1 MTTKPHWEN
10 VYETKSAH
18 EVSWYR
24 PRLDV
29 SLQLIDSVLTDPGSA
44 IIDIGG
50 GESTLVDDLIRSG
63 RSDVTVLDISQAAL
77 DATKARLGASADS
90 VSWISADITT
100 VDLGFGR
107 YDLWHDRAVFHFLT
121 RPEDRDAYIQ
131 RVRQAVKP
139 QGYIV
144 VATFG
149 PDGPLKCSG
158 LDIVRY
164 DSNSLVVAFGD
175 GFDLLDTTTEIHK
188 TPWDSEQEFVY
199 CLMRKS

>member
-188 TPWDSEQEFVY
+188 TPWDSEQKFVY

>member
-175 GFDLLDTTTEIHK
+175 GFDLLDTATEIHK

>member
-24 PRLDV
+24 PRLEV

-77 DATKARLGASADS
+77 DATKARLGTSADS
-90 VSWISADITT
+90 VSWIAADITT

>member
-77 DATKARLGASADS
+77 DATKARLGTSADS

-100 VDLGFGR
+100 VDLGFAR

>member
-1 MTTKPHWEN
+1 M
-10 VYETKSAH
+10 
-18 EVSWYR
+18 
-24 PRLDV
+24 
-29 SLQLIDSVLTDPGSA
+29 QLIDSVLIDPGSA

-63 RSDVTVLDISQAAL
+63 HSDVTVLDISQAAL
-77 DATKARLGASADS
+77 DATKARLGTSADS

-164 DSNSLVVAFGD
+164 DSDSLAGAFGD
-175 GFDLLDTTTEIHK
+175 GFDLLDTATEIHK

>member
-158 LDIVRY
+158 LDIVRH

>member
-100 VDLGFGR
+100 VDLGFAR

-121 RPEDRDAYIQ
+121 RPEDREAYIQ

-139 QGYIV
+139 QGYV
-144 VATFG
+144 VIATFG

-164 DSNSLVVAFGD
+164 DSNSLVVALGD
-175 GFDLLDTTTEIHK
+175 GFDLIDKTTEIHK

>member
-1 MTTKPHWEN
+1 MTAKPHWEN
-10 VYETKSAH
+10 VYETKAAH

-90 VSWISADITT
+90 VSDIC
-100 VDLGFGR
+100 GHHHR
-107 YDLWHDRAVFHFLT
+107 
-121 RPEDRDAYIQ
+121 
-131 RVRQAVKP
+131 
-139 QGYIV
+139 
-144 VATFG
+144 
-149 PDGPLKCSG
+149 
-158 LDIVRY
+158 
-164 DSNSLVVAFGD
+164 
-175 GFDLLDTTTEIHK
+175 
-188 TPWDSEQEFVY
+188 
-199 CLMRKS
+199 

>member
-1 MTTKPHWEN
+1 M
-10 VYETKSAH
+10 
-18 EVSWYR
+18 
-24 PRLDV
+24 
-29 SLQLIDSVLTDPGSA
+29 
-44 IIDIGG
+44 
-50 GESTLVDDLIRSG
+50 
-63 RSDVTVLDISQAAL
+63 
-77 DATKARLGASADS
+77 
-90 VSWISADITT
+90 ISADITT

-107 YDLWHDRAVFHFLT
+107 YDLWHDRAVFHFMT

-131 RVRQAVKP
+131 RVRQAVKQ

>member
-77 DATKARLGASADS
+77 DATKARLGTSADS

-199 CLMRKS
+199 CLMHKS

>member
-77 DATKARLGASADS
+77 DATKARLGTSADS

>member
-100 VDLGFGR
+100 VDLGFAR

>member
-77 DATKARLGASADS
+77 DATKARLGTSADS
-90 VSWISADITT
+90 VSWIAVDITT

>member
-77 DATKARLGASADS
+77 DATKARLGTSADS

-158 LDIVRY
+158 LDIMRY

>member
-24 PRLDV
+24 PRLEV

-90 VSWISADITT
+90 VSWIAADITT
-100 VDLGFGR
+100 IDLGFGR

>member
-90 VSWISADITT
+90 VSWIAADITT

>member
-77 DATKARLGASADS
+77 DVTKARLGTSADS
-90 VSWISADITT
+90 VSWIAADITT

-164 DSNSLVVAFGD
+164 DRNSLVGAFGN
-175 GFDLLDTTTEIHK
+175 GFELLDTTAEIHK

>member
-29 SLQLIDSVLTDPGSA
+29 SLQLIDSVLTDPSSA

-107 YDLWHDRAVFHFLT
+107 YGLWHDRAVFHFLT